1 MAIRTGVVPYRYG
14 PGRDQLVGPF
24 SASAAARIEGF
35 DSPGEIPRVEGLTAG
50 TRWEEPLCWKT
61 VRIVVRSP

>member
-1 MAIRTGVVPYRYG
+1 MMAIRTGVVPYRYG

-35 DSPGEIPRVEGLTAG
+35 DSPGENPRAEGLTAG
-50 TRWEEPLCWKT
+50 TR
-61 VRIVVRSP
+61 